1 MFSNL
6 LRTTPRKRICVTAT
20 QGHSNS
26 MNQTD
31 RIKELYN
38 RELQSSSL
46 DNRRRR
52 PARGLVKGWAKK
64 KKALE
69 SSTQQILI

>member
-6 LRTTPRKRICVTAT
+6 LRTTSRKRICVTAT

-38 RELQSSSL
+38 RELQSPSL
-46 DNRRRR
+46 DTWSQR
-52 PARGLVKGWAKK
+52 PARGLVKDRTKK